1 MNQLKIEV
9 TKFTLVGLANFVL
22 TLIIFTFLL
31 KVMGINY
38 LLSLGISW
46 FLGMLFSYTL
56 NFIWVFKPEE
66 KLLFKSRLI
75 KFASAG
81 LVSISLNMLALR
93 YLVEHYNLDPFF
105 TQFALIPFI
114 VLFNFATA
122 KLWSLSPRQP

>member
-22 TLIIFTFLL
+22 TLIIFTVLL

-38 LLSLGISW
+38 LLSLGVAW

-66 KLLFKSRLI
+66 ELLFNSRTI
-75 KFASAG
+75 KFSSAG
-81 LVSISLNMLALR
+81 LVSISFNMLALS
-93 YLVEHYNLDPFF
+93 YLVEQYNFDPFF
-105 TQFALIPFI
+105 TQLALVPFI
-114 VLFNFATA
+114 LLFNFATT
-122 KLWSLSPRQP
+122 KLWSLSPRQH